1 MLCVPCPSLN
11 PSFANMS
18 CRLLRAAGALALLL
32 ASASPLC
39 ALQQDS
45 TDARTVIVVD
55 SLDRAAFAN
64 VAELLQARVP
74 GLHIARTG
82 DGGMRWFMRGPSSV
96 AESTPMVLVDD
107 VRINTAGSA
116 MPEMGTRPPLLDE
129 IDIEDVERIEVWSG
143 PATAVQHGTG
153 AGNGVI
159 RIVTFAPR
167 AQRTSLRVATWAGTL
182 DENVTYPANA
192 NRSGLDTAGR
202 FFHRC
207 TLQMEANE
215 FCTQTGPLTLLN
227 VLESESPFET
237 GNAARVSASLASGT
251 EQLAWRG
258 SATFDRQGSTAGTL
272 ANQRFHLRGA
282 GTVRATQDA
291 NVTLRANWM
300 RGDADL
306 PSLGHP
312 SLLRQGLL
320 APADTV
326 WPGFVEPPV
335 SPYNSERYGVALDAR
350 WHARRWLDTRLT
362 SGVERMKDEN
372 DLEYSIQFG
381 TLEPRHVDERGERR
395 RRDLTIRL
403 DGEARYGGGS
413 SPHATALTVEHV
425 VSKQE
430 EEFEG
435 FIEINGNPIA
445 GRAFWINNRTQVS
458 GIGLTQRLRF
468 PGRVSLLGALR
479 ADQVRMS
486 DVRWD
491 VPLSPHVSAS
501 WDVRPFTP
509 GAGGGVRLRAALG
522 DVANVPQTTR
532 IFFFLLPGEPERPK
546 AEVTRERELGVD
558 AAIAHDRVGLSFTW
572 YTKRT
577 SNVGNVV
584 PPPFPGFQRI
594 EVLNRGIETTLRG
607 RILQTARFTW
617 DMRAWYAYNHNEV
630 TRGSFTA
637 LDVGHGSSSQRVV
650 VGHPLG
656 AHYVFPIVSV
666 RDLDGDGLID
676 DACFGEAAPCEAVTS
691 SSLELHPAY
700 PPTSAS
706 LETSF
711 RFGALT
717 LRAMLDY
724 RSGDVMDNRTTA
736 ERCFSEC
743 QALYDPS
750 TSLRDQAEAILAP
763 GSTRTVVQDAS
774 YTKLREISLRIQTPA
789 SWARALGG
797 SRLSVSLAGRNVAT
811 WTDYSG
817 LDPETTSLPWI
828 PLANEDDAA
837 APLPRR
843 FLLRIDLQ

>member
-1 MLCVPCPSLN
+1 MGSHMPWWW
-11 PSFANMS
+11 
-18 CRLLRAAGALALLL
+18 RLPAHNSTVAAVALLL
-32 ASASPLC
+32 ASASPLR
-39 ALQQDS
+39 AIQQDS
-45 TDARTVIVVD
+45 TDAGTVIVVD

-64 VAELLQARVP
+64 LAELLQARIP

-82 DGGMRWFMRGPSSV
+82 EGGMRWFMRGPSSI
-96 AESTPMVLVDD
+96 AESTPMILVDD

-129 IDIEDVERIEVWSG
+129 INIEDVERIEMWSG

-159 RIVTFAPR
+159 RILTFAPR
-167 AQRTSLRVATWAGTL
+167 TDATSLRVATWAGTL
-182 DENVTYPANA
+182 DESVTYPNNA

-202 FFHRC
+202 FFRRC

-215 FCTQTGPLTLLN
+215 SCTQTGPLTLLN

-237 GNAARVSASLASGT
+237 AIAARVSASLASGT
-251 EQLAWRG
+251 EQFAWRG
-258 SATFDRQGSTAGTL
+258 SATFDRQGSAAGTL

-282 GTVRATQDA
+282 ATVRATEDA

-306 PSLGHP
+306 PSLVHQ

-320 APADTV
+320 ARADTV

-335 SPYNSERYGVALDAR
+335 SPYNSERYGVALNAR
-350 WHARRWLDTRLT
+350 WHVREWLDTRLT
-362 SGVERMKDEN
+362 SGVERMNDEN
-372 DLEYSIQFG
+372 DLEYSLQFG
-381 TLEPRHVDERGERR
+381 TLDPRHFDERGERR

-403 DGEARYGGGS
+403 DAEARYGAGD
-413 SPHATALTVEHV
+413 SPHATALTVEHI

-435 FIEINGNPIA
+435 FVEINGDPIS
-445 GRAFWINNRTQVS
+445 GRAFWINKRTQVS
-458 GIGLTQRLRF
+458 GIGLTQRLHV
-468 PGRVSLLGALR
+468 PGSVSLLGGLR

-491 VPLSPHVSAS
+491 VPLSPHLSAT

-509 GAGGGVRLRAALG
+509 GAVGGVRLRAALG
-522 DVANVPQTTR
+522 DVANVPQTTW
-532 IFFFLLPGEPERPK
+532 IFFFFFPGEPERPK
-546 AEVTRERELGVD
+546 AEVTRERELGFD
-558 AAIAHDRVGLSFTW
+558 AAIANDRVGLSLTW
-572 YTKRT
+572 YNKRT

-594 EVLNRGIETTLRG
+594 EVLNRGIETTLRA
-607 RILQTARFTW
+607 RVLQTARFAW
-617 DMRAWYAYNHNEV
+617 DAHAWYAHNHNEV

-637 LDVGHGSSSQRVV
+637 LDLGGRPGGQRVV

-656 AHYVFPIVSV
+656 AHYVFPIVSI

-676 DACFGEAAPCEAVTS
+676 DACRGEASGCEAVVR

-717 LRAMLDY
+717 LRALLDY
-724 RSGDVMDNRTTA
+724 RSGHVMDNRTMA
-736 ERCFSEC
+736 QRCSFEC

-750 TSLRDQAEAILAP
+750 TSLPDQAEAILAP
-763 GSTRTVVQDAS
+763 GSSGTVVQDAS
-774 YTKLREISLRIQTPA
+774 YTKLREISLRIETPA

-811 WTDYSG
+811 WTDYAG

-828 PLANEDDAA
+828 PLANLDDTA

-843 FLLRIDLQ
+843 LLVRIDLQ